1 VQTTISQQEIIMLAK
16 YIEIPGSHREPPKG
30 LPAIA
35 AAHAAPHGEPIE
47 ISVYLKDRSADDLLK
62 QGPVSGSEAAAAA
75 KNAQARDIGSHRA
88 VGYAD
93 DFAKIADFASET
105 GLAIVKQDPARR
117 LVKLSGPIDKVEAA
131 FRTKLHYYND
141 GQQGFRARSGSLS
154 APADVVDRV
163 EAVLGLDTR
172 PIAKSKLTH
181 HFNPHAVVGHLPNE
195 VAKLYGFPKTAGMGA
210 GQCIALIELG
220 GGFRDADNQKAFKA
234 MNLNTPKVTAISVS
248 GGQNQPGKD
257 PNADGEVALD
267 IQVAGGAAPGAS
279 IAVYFAP
286 NTVQGF
292 VDAITRAVHDQQNRP
307 SVISISWGSAEL
319 NWSGQGLAA
328 MTTAFKDAAM
338 LNVTVLAASGDN
350 LATDGVN
357 DGRAHTDF
365 PASSPF
371 VIGCG
376 GTVIDTNG
384 GTIKSE
390 KVWNHNGSGTGGGIS
405 DKFPLPGYQTN
416 AKIPKSVNDN
426 KVGRGVPDIAGDAD
440 PASGFSV
447 VVGGM
452 GGTIG
457 GTSAVAPLFAGFF
470 ALVNEACKKPAGFA
484 LPLLYGSSAAFRQVV
499 SGNNRDGGIG
509 YDAGPGTNWNACT
522 GLGVPDGAKLLAV
535 FKQAAGPA
543 PAVS

>member
-16 YIEIPGSHREPPKG
+16 YIEIPGSHREPPKS

-47 ISVYLKDRSADDLLK
+47 ISVYLKDRGADDLLK
-62 QGPVSGSEAAAAA
+62 QAPVSGSEAAAA
-75 KNAQARDIGSHRA
+75 KNAPARDFGSQRA
-88 VGYAD
+88 VEYAD
-93 DFAKIADFASET
+93 DFAKIADFANET

-117 LVKLSGPIDKVEAA
+117 LVKLSGPIDKIEAA
-131 FRTKLHYYND
+131 FRTKLYYYND

-181 HFNPHAVVGHLPNE
+181 PFNPHAIVGHLPNE

-328 MTTAFKDAAM
+328 MNTAFKDAAM

-350 LATDGVN
+350 LATDGVS

-376 GTVIDTNG
+376 GTVIDTSG
-384 GTIKSE
+384 STIQSE
-390 KVWNHNGSGTGGGIS
+390 KVWNHGGSGTGGGIS
-405 DKFPLPGYQTN
+405 DKFALPGYQAN
-416 AKIPKSVNDN
+416 AKIPKSVNDHQ
-426 KVGRGVPDIAGDAD
+426 VRRGVPDIAGDAD

-484 LPLLYGSSAAFRQVV
+484 LPLLYGSSSAFRQVV

-509 YDAGPGTNWNACT
+509 YDAGPGIDWNACT

-535 FKQAAGPA
+535 FKQAAGGPA

>member
-1 VQTTISQQEIIMLAK
+1 MLAN
-16 YIEIPGSHREPPKG
+16 YVEIPGSHREPPKS

-35 AAHAAPHGEPIE
+35 AAHTATHGEPIE

-62 QGPVSGSEAAAAA
+62 QGPISGAEAEAAAKKAPA
-75 KNAQARDIGSHRA
+75 HDIGSQRA
-88 VGYAD
+88 VEYAD
-93 DFAKIADFASET
+93 DFAKIADFANET

-117 LVKLSGPIDKVEAA
+117 LVKLSGPIDKIEAA
-131 FRTKLHYYND
+131 FRTKLQYYND

-181 HFNPHAVVGHLPNE
+181 PFNPHATVGHLPNE

-210 GQCIALIELG
+210 GQCIAIIELG

-234 MNLNTPKVTAISVS
+234 MNLKTPKVTAISVS

-307 SVISISWGSAEL
+307 SIISISWGSAEL

-328 MTTAFKDAAM
+328 MNTAFKDAAQ

-350 LATDGVN
+350 LATDGVS

-390 KVWNHNGSGTGGGIS
+390 KVWNRGGSGTGGGIS
-405 DKFPLPGYQTN
+405 DKFPLPAYQAN

-426 KVGRGVPDIAGDAD
+426 KVRRGVPDIAGDAD
-440 PASGFSV
+440 PVSGFSV

-457 GTSAVAPLFAGFF
+457 GTSAVAPLFAGYF
-470 ALVNEACKKPAGFA
+470 ALVNEACSKPAGFA
-484 LPLLYGSSAAFRQVV
+484 LPLLYGSPAAFRQIV
-499 SGNNRDGGIG
+499 SGDNKDGSIG
-509 YDAGPGTNWNACT
+509 YKAGAGWNACT

-535 FKQAAGPA
+535 FKQAAGGA
-543 PAVS
+543 GPAVS

>member
-1 VQTTISQQEIIMLAK
+1 MIANYV
-16 YIEIPGSHREPPKG
+16 EIPGSHREPPKG

-35 AAHAAPHGEPIE
+35 SAHASTPGEPIE
-47 ISVYLKDRSADDLLK
+47 ISVYLKDRSADDLLT
-62 QGPVSGSEAAAAA
+62 QGPISASAAAA
-75 KNAQARDIGSHRA
+75 KNAPANDVASQRA
-88 VGYAD
+88 AEYAG
-93 DFAKIADFASET
+93 DFAKIADFANET
-105 GLAIVKQDPARR
+105 GLTIVKQDPARR

-141 GQQGFRARSGSLS
+141 GQQGFRARSGTLS
-154 APADVVDRV
+154 APADVVDSV

-181 HFNPHAVVGHLPNE
+181 HLDPHAIVGHLPNA
-195 VAKLYGFPKTAGMGA
+195 VAKLYGFPNTTGKGA

-220 GGFRDADNQKAFKA
+220 GGFRDSDNQTAFRA
-234 MNLNTPKVTAISVS
+234 MNLNTPRVVPISVS
-248 GGQNQPGKD
+248 GGQNQPGRD
-257 PNADGEVALD
+257 PKADGEVALD

-319 NWSGQGLAA
+319 NWTGQGLAA
-328 MTTAFKDAAM
+328 MNTAFKDAAL
-338 LNVTVLAASGDN
+338 LNVTVLVAAGDN
-350 LATDGVN
+350 LATDGVD

-384 GTIKSE
+384 GVISSE
-390 KVWNHNGSGTGGGIS
+390 KVWNRNGEGTGGGIS
-405 DKFPLPGYQTN
+405 DVFPSPAYQVN
-416 AKIPKSVNDN
+416 ANIPKSFNDQ
-426 KVGRGVPDIAGDAD
+426 KVRRGVPDIAGDAD
-440 PASGFSV
+440 PRSGFSV
-447 VVGGM
+447 VVGGI

-470 ALVNEACKKPAGFA
+470 ALINEACSKPAGFA
-484 LPLLYGSSAAFRQVV
+484 LPLLYGSAAAFRPVV
-499 SGNNRDGGIG
+499 SGDNKVGDIG
-509 YDAGPGTNWNACT
+509 YAAGPGWNACT
-522 GLGVPDGAKLLAV
+522 GLGVPDGAKLFAV
-535 FKQAAGPA
+535 FQQAAAA
-543 PAVS
+543 PAAAVA

>member
-1 VQTTISQQEIIMLAK
+1 MLAK
-16 YIEIPGSHREPPKG
+16 YVEIPGSHREAPKDI
-30 LPAIA
+30 PAIA
-35 AAHAAPHGEPIE
+35 AVHAAAPEQPIE
-47 ISVYLKDRSADDLLK
+47 ISIYLKDRNADDLLK
-62 QGPVSGSEAAAAA
+62 QGPISGKEAATAA
-75 KNAQARDIGSHRA
+75 KNTPTRDVSGKRA
-88 VGYAD
+88 AEYAG
-93 DFAKIADFASET
+93 DFAKIVAFANAT

-117 LVKLSGPIDKVEAA
+117 LVKLSGPIDKMESA

-154 APADVVDRV
+154 APADVVDSV

-172 PIAKSKLTH
+172 PIAKSKLAH
-181 HFNPHAVVGHLPNE
+181 HFDPHAVVGHLPNE
-195 VAKLYGFPKTAGMGA
+195 VAKLYGFPKTPGMGA

-220 GGFRDADNQKAFKA
+220 GGFRDGDNQKAFKA
-234 MNLNTPKVTAISVS
+234 MNLKTPKVTAISVS

-307 SVISISWGSAEL
+307 SIISISWGSAEL
-319 NWSGQGLAA
+319 NWTDQGLAA
-328 MTTAFKDAAM
+328 MTTAFRDAAQ

-350 LATDGVN
+350 LATDGES

-365 PASSPF
+365 PASNPF

-376 GTVIDTNG
+376 GTVIDTAG
-384 GTIKSE
+384 GNIKSE
-390 KVWNHNGSGTGGGIS
+390 DVWNHGGSGTGGGVS
-405 DKFPLPGYQTN
+405 DKFPLPAYQ
-416 AKIPKSVNDN
+416 AKANIPKSVNDH
-426 KVGRGVPDIAGDAD
+426 KVRRGVPDIAGDAD
-440 PASGFSV
+440 PASGFLV
-447 VVGGM
+447 VVGGI

-457 GTSAVAPLFAGFF
+457 GTSAVAPLFAGLF
-470 ALVNEACKKPAGFA
+470 ALINEVCSRPAGFA
-484 LPLLYGSSAAFRQVV
+484 LPLLYGSPAAFRDVLN
-499 SGNNRDGGIG
+499 GNNKDGTIG
-509 YDAGPGTNWNACT
+509 YVAGPGWDACT

-535 FKQAAGPA
+535 FKQAAGGPA
-543 PAVS
+543 SPVS